1 MCLTGDIEQ
10 ADYPEEGEDDCQA
23 CSDQS
28 VEPEAPAEG
37 REART
42 PHQDLNI
49 PLRDSNR
56 SLTLYTRPTTR
67 MGAVTGER
75 GRHF

>member
-1 MCLTGDIEQ
+1 MCLTDNIEQ
-10 ADYPEEGEDDCQA
+10 EDYPEEGEDDSQA

-56 SLTLYTRPTTR
+56 SLTLYTRPATGL
-67 MGAVTGER
+67 GAVTRAR
-75 GRHF
+75 G